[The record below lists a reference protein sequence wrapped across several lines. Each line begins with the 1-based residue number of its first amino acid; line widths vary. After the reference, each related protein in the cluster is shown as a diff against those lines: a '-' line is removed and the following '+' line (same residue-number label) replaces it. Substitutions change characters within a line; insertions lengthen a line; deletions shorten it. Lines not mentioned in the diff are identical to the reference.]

1 MILLQII
8 GDELFCSIVD
18 QWRSLCLISSRDSKR
33 FLWSLISNIAW
44 AGNISGI
51 IFMEMIEFIIKN
63 SFSLW
68 DGRVLTYAKDC
79 LSSEALNYLY
89 GSLMTDLEVS
99 WDIIA
104 WTTDVM

>member
-1 MILLQII
+1 M
-8 GDELFCSIVD
+8 
-18 QWRSLCLISSRDSKR
+18 K
-33 FLWSLISNIAW
+33 
-44 AGNISGI
+44 
-51 IFMEMIEFIIKN
+51 MIEFIIKN

-99 WDIIA
+99 
-104 WTTDVM
+104 

>member
-18 QWRSLCLISSRDSKR
+18 QRRSLCLISSRDSKR
-33 FLWSLISNIAW
+33 FSWSNIAW

-51 IFMEMIEFIIKN
+51 IFMEMIEFTIKN

-68 DGRVLTYAKDC
+68 DGRVLAYAKDC
-79 LSSEALNYLY
+79 LSSEKLNYLY
-89 GSLMTDLEVS
+89 LYIYIFIS
-99 WDIIA
+99 
-104 WTTDVM
+104 